1 MLNGSELVLQALG
14 FLFSLGHQLRNPLR
28 YIDLV
33 RSPGGPGDF
42 RHPVHFLLDASPQA
56 INLDV
61 RLVQNRR
68 SQPSFLL
75 QKGKQQVLD
84 VNLLVPMLNGDG
96 LGGPNRLLHFFGES
110 IEVHEPS
117 YWLDAKS

>member
-1 MLNGSELVLQALG
+1 
-14 FLFSLGHQLRNPLR
+14 
-28 YIDLV
+28 
-33 RSPGGPGDF
+33 
-42 RHPVHFLLDASPQA
+42 
-56 INLDV
+56 
-61 RLVQNRR
+61 
-68 SQPSFLL
+68 
-75 QKGKQQVLD
+75 VLD